1 MADGEK
7 RIKKKDEILSPSK
20 NKGSG

>member
-7 RIKKKDEILSPSK
+7 RIKKKDEILTPSK